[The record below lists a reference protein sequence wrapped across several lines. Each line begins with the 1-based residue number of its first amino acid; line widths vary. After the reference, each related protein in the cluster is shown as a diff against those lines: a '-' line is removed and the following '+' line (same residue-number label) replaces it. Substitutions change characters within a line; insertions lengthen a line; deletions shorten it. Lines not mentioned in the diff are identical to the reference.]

1 MRYKLELYTYIMY
14 NIKSTLMESLYGVQK
29 LIKKGEREMNEK
41 NEFKPYIPADRVMP
55 ELTVTSIVMG
65 MLLAVIFGAANA
77 YLGLRVGMTVSAS
90 IPAAVISMGVIRVI
104 MKRNSILESN
114 MVQTIG
120 SAGESLAAGAIFTM
134 PALFLWA
141 EEGLCDMPSLVE
153 ITLIALCGG
162 VLGVLFMVPL
172 RNALIVKEHETLLY
186 PEGTACADVLL
197 AGEEGGANASTVF
210 SGMGLAAAFKFVV
223 DGLKVLPSDVAF
235 AFKSF
240 KGEIGMEVYPALLG
254 VGYIVGPQIASY
266 MFVGSLIGW
275 MVIIPLICLFGPD
288 TWLYP
293 ADVGKTIADLYAAG
307 GAAKI
312 WSTYVKYIGAG
323 AIATGG
329 IISLIKSLP
338 LIVTTFR
345 DSIKSMKGGKNTNT
359 ARTAQDLPMQM
370 ILFGIVAMIL
380 IIWVVPAIPVTLLGA
395 AIIVVFGFFFATVS
409 SRMVG
414 LVGSSNNP
422 VSGMAIATL
431 LIATMSIKA
440 SGNTGIDGMTAAIA
454 IGSVICIVA
463 AIAGDTSQDLKTGY
477 LLGATPKKQ
486 QIGELL
492 GVVVSGLAI
501 GGVLYLLNAAWGYGG
516 AEVPAPQATLMKM
529 IVEGIMGGNLPWN
542 LVFIGVFLAIAL
554 EILRVPVMPFAIGLY
569 LPIYLN
575 ASIMIGGVVRMFMDR
590 RKNVDEETKTKQ
602 TTDGTLY
609 CAGMIAGEGLVG
621 ILLAIFAV
629 FGINVSIGESV
640 NFGNIGGVVL
650 MVIMI
655 LCLLKFS
662 LWKKSKEK

>member
-1 MRYKLELYTYIMY
+1 
-14 NIKSTLMESLYGVQK
+14 
-29 LIKKGEREMNEK
+29 MNK
-41 NEFKPYIPADRVMP
+41 NTEFKPYIPAEKITP
-55 ELTVTSIVMG
+55 ELTVTSVIMG
-65 MLLAVIFGAANA
+65 CILAVIFGAANA

-90 IPAAVISMGVIRVI
+90 IPAAVISMGVIRVLLR
-104 MKRNSILESN
+104 RNSILESN

-141 EEGLCDMPSLVE
+141 EEGLSDKPGIVE

-162 VLGVLFMVPL
+162 ILGVLFMVPL
-172 RNALIVKEHETLLY
+172 RNALIVKEHATLLY

-210 SGMGLAAAFKFVV
+210 SGMGLAAVFKFVV
-223 DGLKVLPSDVAF
+223 DGLKLLPADVSA

-254 VGYIVGPQIASY
+254 VGYIVGPKIASY
-266 MFVGSLIGW
+266 MFTGSLIGW

-288 TWLYP
+288 TWMYP
-293 ADVGKTIADLYAAG
+293 AAEGTTIAQLYANG
-307 GAAKI
+307 GASAI

-345 DSIKSMKGGKNTNT
+345 DSMKSMKGSKNTST
-359 ARTAQDLPMQM
+359 ERTAQDLPMQF
-370 ILFGIVAMIL
+370 ILLGVIAMVF
-380 IIWVVPAIPVTLLGA
+380 IIWIVPAIPVTLLGA
-395 AIIVVFGFFFATVS
+395 VIIVVFGFFFATVS

-431 LIATMSIKA
+431 LIATFAIKS
-440 SGNTGIDGMTAAIA
+440 SGKTGIDGMTAAIA
-454 IGSVICIVA
+454 VGSVICIIA

-486 QIGELL
+486 QMGEML

-501 GGVLYLLNAAWGYGG
+501 GGVLYLLDAAWGYGT
-516 AEVPAPQATLMKM
+516 AEIPAPQAQLMKM
-529 IVEGIMGGNLPWN
+529 IVEGIMGGNLPWG
-542 LVFIGVFLAIAL
+542 LVFVGVFLAICL
-554 EILRVPVMPFAIGLY
+554 EILRIPVMPFAIGLY

-575 ASIMIGGVVRMFMDR
+575 ATIMIGGIVRGLLDS
-590 RKNVDEETKTKQ
+590 RKGVDEKTKTAQ
-602 TTDGTLY
+602 STDGTLY

-629 FGINVSIGESV
+629 VGISLDMSGVV
-640 NFGNIGGVVL
+640 NLGNIGGVVL
-650 MVIMI
+650 MIIMI
-655 LCLLKFS
+655 LSLLKFS
-662 LWKKSKEK
+662 IWRKKKA

>member
-1 MRYKLELYTYIMY
+1 
-14 NIKSTLMESLYGVQK
+14 
-29 LIKKGEREMNEK
+29 MNEK

-266 MFVGSLIGW
+266 MFVGSIIGW

-293 ADVGKTIADLYAAG
+293 ADVGTTIADLYAAG

-338 LIVTTFR
+338 LIITTFR

-431 LIATMSIKA
+431 LIATFAIKS
-440 SGNTGIDGMTAAIA
+440 SGKTGIDGMTAAIA
-454 IGSVICIVA
+454 VGSVICIIA

-486 QIGELL
+486 QMGEML

-501 GGVLYLLNAAWGYGG
+501 GGVLYLLNAAWGYGT
-516 AEVPAPQATLMKM
+516 AEIPAPQAQLMKM
-529 IVEGIMGGNLPWN
+529 IVEGIMGGNLPWG
-542 LVFIGVFLAIAL
+542 LVFIGVFLAICL
-554 EILRVPVMPFAIGLY
+554 EILRIPVMPFAIGLY

-575 ASIMIGGVVRMFMDR
+575 ATIMIGGIVRGLLDR
-590 RKNVDEETKTKQ
+590 RKGVDEKTKTAQ
-602 TTDGTLY
+602 STDGTLY

-621 ILLAIFAV
+621 ILLAVFAV
-629 FGINVSIGESV
+629 FGISLDMSGVV
-640 NFGNIGGVVL
+640 NLGNIGGVVL
-650 MVIMI
+650 MIIMI
-655 LCLLKFS
+655 LSLLKFS
-662 LWKKSKEK
+662 IWRKKKA

>member
-1 MRYKLELYTYIMY
+1 
-14 NIKSTLMESLYGVQK
+14 
-29 LIKKGEREMNEK
+29 MNE
-41 NEFKPYIPADRVMP
+41 NREFKPYIPAEKVTP
-55 ELTVTSIVMG
+55 ELTVTSVIMG
-65 MLLAVIFGAANA
+65 CILAVIFGAANA

-104 MKRNSILESN
+104 LRRNSILESN

-141 EEGLCDMPSLVE
+141 EEGLSDKPGIVE

-162 VLGVLFMVPL
+162 ILGVLFMVPL
-172 RNALIVKEHETLLY
+172 RNALIVKEHATLLY

-210 SGMGLAAAFKFVV
+210 SGMGLAAIFKFVV
-223 DGLKVLPSDVAF
+223 DGLKLLPADVAA

-254 VGYIVGPQIASY
+254 VGYIVGPKIASY
-266 MFVGSLIGW
+266 MFVGSLMGW
-275 MVIIPLICLFGPD
+275 MVIIPMICLFGPD
-288 TWLYP
+288 TWMYP
-293 ADVGKTIADLYAAG
+293 AAEGTTIAQLYANG
-307 GAAKI
+307 GAAAI

-345 DSIKSMKGGKNTNT
+345 DSMKSMKGSKSTST
-359 ARTAQDLPMQM
+359 ARTAQDLPMQF
-370 ILFGIVAMIL
+370 ILLGVFAMVF
-380 IIWVVPAIPVTLLGA
+380 IIWIVPAIPVTLLGA
-395 AIIVVFGFFFATVS
+395 FIIVIFGFFFATVS

-431 LIATMSIKA
+431 LIATFAIKS
-440 SGNTGIDGMTAAIA
+440 SGKTGIDGMTAAIA
-454 IGSVICIVA
+454 VGSVICIIA

-486 QIGELL
+486 QMGEML

-501 GGVLYLLNAAWGYGG
+501 GGVLYLLDAAWGYGT
-516 AEVPAPQATLMKM
+516 AEIPAPQAQLMKM
-529 IVEGIMGGNLPWN
+529 IVEGIMGGNLPWG
-542 LVFIGVFLAIAL
+542 LVFIGVFLAICL
-554 EILRVPVMPFAIGLY
+554 EILRIPVMPFAIGLY

-575 ASIMIGGVVRMFMDR
+575 ATIMIGGVVRGLLDR
-590 RKNVDEETKTKQ
+590 RKGVDEKTKTAQ
-602 TTDGTLY
+602 STDGTLY

-621 ILLAIFAV
+621 ILLAVFAV
-629 FGINVSIGESV
+629 FGISLDMSGIV

-650 MVIMI
+650 MIIMI
-655 LCLLKFS
+655 LSLLKFS
-662 LWKKSKEK
+662 IWRKKKA

>member
-1 MRYKLELYTYIMY
+1 
-14 NIKSTLMESLYGVQK
+14 
-29 LIKKGEREMNEK
+29 MNE
-41 NEFKPYIPADRVMP
+41 NTEFKPYIPAEKVTP
-55 ELTVTSIVMG
+55 ELTVTSVIMG
-65 MLLAVIFGAANA
+65 CILAVIFGAANA

-90 IPAAVISMGVIRVI
+90 IPAAVISMGVIRVLLR
-104 MKRNSILESN
+104 RNSILESN

-141 EEGLCDMPSLVE
+141 EEGLSDKPGIVE

-162 VLGVLFMVPL
+162 ILGVLFMVPL
-172 RNALIVKEHETLLY
+172 RNALIVKEHATLLY

-210 SGMGLAAAFKFVV
+210 SGMGLAAIFKFVV
-223 DGLKVLPSDVAF
+223 DGLKLLPADVAA

-254 VGYIVGPQIASY
+254 VGYIVGPKIASY
-266 MFVGSLIGW
+266 MFVGSLMGW
-275 MVIIPLICLFGPD
+275 MVIIPMICLFGPD
-288 TWLYP
+288 TWMYP
-293 ADVGKTIADLYAAG
+293 AAEGTTIAQLYANG
-307 GAAKI
+307 GAAAI

-345 DSIKSMKGGKNTNT
+345 DSMKSMKGSKSTST
-359 ARTAQDLPMQM
+359 ARTAQDLPMQF
-370 ILFGIVAMIL
+370 ILLGVFAMVF
-380 IIWVVPAIPVTLLGA
+380 IIWIVPAIPVTLLGA
-395 AIIVVFGFFFATVS
+395 FIIVIFGFFFATVS

-431 LIATMSIKA
+431 LIATFAIKS
-440 SGNTGIDGMTAAIA
+440 SGKTGIDGMTAAIA
-454 IGSVICIVA
+454 VGSVICIIA

-486 QIGELL
+486 QMGEML
-492 GVVVSGLAI
+492 GVVVSDLAI
-501 GGVLYLLNAAWGYGG
+501 GGVLYLLNAAWGYGT
-516 AEVPAPQATLMKM
+516 AEIPAPQAQLMKM
-529 IVEGIMGGNLPWN
+529 IVEGIMGGNLPWG
-542 LVFIGVFLAIAL
+542 LVFIGVFLAICL
-554 EILRVPVMPFAIGLY
+554 EILRIPVMPFAIGLY

-575 ASIMIGGVVRMFMDR
+575 ATIMIGGVVRGLLDR
-590 RKNVDEETKTKQ
+590 RKGVDEKTKTAQ
-602 TTDGTLY
+602 STDGTLY

-621 ILLAIFAV
+621 ILLAVFAV
-629 FGINVSIGESV
+629 FGISLDMSGIV

-650 MVIMI
+650 MIIMI
-655 LCLLKFS
+655 LSLLKFS
-662 LWKKSKEK
+662 IWRKKKA

>member
-1 MRYKLELYTYIMY
+1 
-14 NIKSTLMESLYGVQK
+14 
-29 LIKKGEREMNEK
+29 MNE
-41 NEFKPYIPADRVMP
+41 NTEFKPYIPAEKVTP
-55 ELTVTSIVMG
+55 ELTVTSVIMG
-65 MLLAVIFGAANA
+65 CILAVIFGAANA

-90 IPAAVISMGVIRVI
+90 IPAAVISMGVIRVLLR
-104 MKRNSILESN
+104 RNSILESN

-141 EEGLCDMPSLVE
+141 EEGLSDKPGIVE

-162 VLGVLFMVPL
+162 ILGVLFMVPL
-172 RNALIVKEHETLLY
+172 RNALIVKEHATLLY

-210 SGMGLAAAFKFVV
+210 SGMGLAAIFKFVV
-223 DGLKVLPSDVAF
+223 DGLKLLPADVAA

-254 VGYIVGPQIASY
+254 VGYIVGPKIASY
-266 MFVGSLIGW
+266 MFVGSLMGW
-275 MVIIPLICLFGPD
+275 MVIIPMICLFGPD
-288 TWLYP
+288 TWMYP
-293 ADVGKTIADLYAAG
+293 AAEGTTIAQLYANG
-307 GAAKI
+307 GAAAI

-345 DSIKSMKGGKNTNT
+345 DSMKSMKGSKSTST
-359 ARTAQDLPMQM
+359 ARTAQDLPMQF
-370 ILFGIVAMIL
+370 ILLGVFAMVF
-380 IIWVVPAIPVTLLGA
+380 IIWIVPAIPVTLLGA
-395 AIIVVFGFFFATVS
+395 FIIVIFGFFFATVS

-422 VSGMAIATL
+422 VSGMGIATL
-431 LIATMSIKA
+431 LIATFAIKS
-440 SGNTGIDGMTAAIA
+440 SGKTGIDGMTAAIA
-454 IGSVICIVA
+454 VGSVICIIA

-486 QIGELL
+486 QMGEML

-501 GGVLYLLNAAWGYGG
+501 GGVLYLLNAAWGYGT
-516 AEVPAPQATLMKM
+516 AEIPAPQAQLMKM
-529 IVEGIMGGNLPWN
+529 IVEGIMGGNLPWG
-542 LVFIGVFLAIAL
+542 LVFIGVFLAICL
-554 EILRVPVMPFAIGLY
+554 EILRIPVMPFAIGLY

-575 ASIMIGGVVRMFMDR
+575 ATIMIGGVVRGLLDR
-590 RKNVDEETKTKQ
+590 RKGVDEKTKTAQ
-602 TTDGTLY
+602 STDGTLY

-621 ILLAIFAV
+621 ILLAVFAV
-629 FGINVSIGESV
+629 FGISLDMSGIV

-650 MVIMI
+650 MIIMI
-655 LCLLKFS
+655 LSLLKFS
-662 LWKKSKEK
+662 IWRKKKA

>member
-1 MRYKLELYTYIMY
+1 
-14 NIKSTLMESLYGVQK
+14 
-29 LIKKGEREMNEK
+29 MNEK

-240 KGEIGMEVYPALLG
+240 KGEVGMEVYPALLG

-266 MFVGSLIGW
+266 MFVGSVIGW

-293 ADVGKTIADLYAAG
+293 ADVGTTIADLYAAG

-338 LIVTTFR
+338 LIITTFR

-486 QIGELL
+486 QMGEIIG
-492 GVVVSGLAI
+492 VIVSGLAI

>member
-1 MRYKLELYTYIMY
+1 
-14 NIKSTLMESLYGVQK
+14 
-29 LIKKGEREMNEK
+29 MNEK
-41 NEFKPYIPADRVMP
+41 EFKPYVPASKVMP
-55 ELTVTSIVMG
+55 ELTVTSVLMG
-65 MLLAVIFGAANA
+65 IFLAVVFGAANA

-141 EEGLCDMPSLVE
+141 EEGLCDMPSLIE

-162 VLGVLFMVPL
+162 VLGILFMVPL
-172 RNALIVKEHETLLY
+172 RNALIVKEHATLLY

-210 SGMGLAAAFKFVV
+210 SGMGFAAFFKFLV
-223 DGLKVLPSDVAF
+223 DGIKVIPADVCA

-240 KGEIGMEVYPALLG
+240 KGEIGVEVYPALLS
-254 VGYIVGPQIASY
+254 VGYIVGPKISSY
-266 MFVGSLIGW
+266 MFVGSLVGW

-293 ADVGKTIADLYAAG
+293 AEAGVTISQLYAGG
-307 GAAKI
+307 GAAAI
-312 WSTYVKYIGAG
+312 WDNYVKYIGAG

-338 LIVTTFR
+338 LIITTFR
-345 DSIKSMKGGKNTNT
+345 DSMKALKNGKNTST
-359 ARTAQDLPMQM
+359 ERTAKDLPMSF
-370 ILFGIVAMIL
+370 ILAGVVAMVF
-380 IIWVVPAIPVTLLGA
+380 IIWLVPAIPVNLIGA
-395 AIIVVFGFFFATVS
+395 ALIVVFGFFFATVS
-409 SRMVG
+409 ARMVG

-431 LIATMSIKA
+431 LIATMTFKA
-440 SGNTGIDGMTAAIA
+440 SGQTGIAGMTAAIA
-454 IGSVICIVA
+454 VGSVICIVA

-477 LLGATPKKQ
+477 ILGSTPAKQ

-492 GVVVSGLAI
+492 GVIAAALAI

-516 AEVPAPQATLMKM
+516 AEVPAPQASLMKM

-542 LVFIGVFLAIAL
+542 LVFIGVFLALGL
-554 EILRVPVMPFAIGLY
+554 EILQVPVMPFAIGLY

-575 ASIMIGGVVRMFMDR
+575 ATIMIGGIVRGLMDL
-590 RKNVDEETKTKQ
+590 RKNVSDEVKEQQSTN
-602 TTDGTLY
+602 GTLFS
-609 CAGMIAGEGLVG
+609 AGMIAGEGLIG
-621 ILLAIFAV
+621 ILLAICAV
-629 FGINVSIGESV
+629 FGLNMDLSGSV
-640 NFGNIGGVVL
+640 NFGNIGGLVL
-650 MVIMI
+650 LAVMI
-655 LCLLKFS
+655 LCLVKFAIG
-662 LWKKSKEK
+662 KKNNEEK

>member
-1 MRYKLELYTYIMY
+1 
-14 NIKSTLMESLYGVQK
+14 
-29 LIKKGEREMNEK
+29 MNK
-41 NEFKPYIPADRVMP
+41 NTEFKPYIPAEKITP
-55 ELTVTSIVMG
+55 ELTVTSVIMG
-65 MLLAVIFGAANA
+65 CILAVIFGAANA

-104 MKRNSILESN
+104 LRRNSILESN

-141 EEGLCDMPSLVE
+141 EEGLTSKPGIVE

-162 VLGVLFMVPL
+162 ILGVLFMVPL
-172 RNALIVKEHETLLY
+172 RNALIVKEHATLLY

-210 SGMGLAAAFKFVV
+210 SGMGLAAIFKFVV
-223 DGLKVLPSDVAF
+223 DGLKLLPADVSA

-254 VGYIVGPQIASY
+254 VGYIVGPKIASY
-266 MFVGSLIGW
+266 MFTGSLIGW

-288 TWLYP
+288 TWMYP
-293 ADVGKTIADLYAAG
+293 AAEGTTIAQLYANG
-307 GAAKI
+307 GAAAI

-345 DSIKSMKGGKNTNT
+345 DSMKSMKGSKNTST
-359 ARTAQDLPMQM
+359 ERTAQDLPMQF
-370 ILFGIVAMIL
+370 IFLGVIAMVF

-395 AIIVVFGFFFATVS
+395 FIIVVFGFFFATVS

-414 LVGSSNNP
+414 MIGSSNNP

-431 LIATMSIKA
+431 LIATFAIKS
-440 SGNTGIDGMTAAIA
+440 SGKTGIDGMTAAIA
-454 IGSVICIVA
+454 VGSVICIIA

-486 QIGELL
+486 QMGEML

-501 GGVLYLLNAAWGYGG
+501 GGVLYLLDAAWGYGT
-516 AEVPAPQATLMKM
+516 AEIPAPQAQLMKM
-529 IVEGIMGGNLPWN
+529 IVEGIMGGNLPWG
-542 LVFIGVFLAIAL
+542 LVFVGVFLAICL
-554 EILRVPVMPFAIGLY
+554 EILRIPVMPFAIGLY

-575 ASIMIGGVVRMFMDR
+575 ATIMIGGIVRGLLDR
-590 RKNVDEETKTKQ
+590 RKGVDEKTKTAQ
-602 TTDGTLY
+602 ATDGTLY

-629 FGINVSIGESV
+629 VGISLDMSGVV
-640 NFGNIGGVVL
+640 NLGNIGGVVL
-650 MVIMI
+650 MIIMI
-655 LCLLKFS
+655 LSLLKFS
-662 LWKKSKEK
+662 IWRKKKA

>member
-1 MRYKLELYTYIMY
+1 
-14 NIKSTLMESLYGVQK
+14 
-29 LIKKGEREMNEK
+29 MNK
-41 NEFKPYIPADRVMP
+41 NTEFKPYIPAEKITP
-55 ELTVTSIVMG
+55 ELTVTSVIMG
-65 MLLAVIFGAANA
+65 CILAVIFGAANA

-104 MKRNSILESN
+104 LRRNSILESN

-141 EEGLCDMPSLVE
+141 EEGLTSKPGIVE

-162 VLGVLFMVPL
+162 ILGVLFMVPL
-172 RNALIVKEHETLLY
+172 RNALIVKEHATLLY

-210 SGMGLAAAFKFVV
+210 SGMGLAAVFKFVV
-223 DGLKVLPSDVAF
+223 DGLKLLPADVSA

-254 VGYIVGPQIASY
+254 VGYIVGPKIASY
-266 MFVGSLIGW
+266 MFTGSLIGW

-288 TWLYP
+288 TWMYP
-293 ADVGKTIADLYAAG
+293 AAEGTTIAQLYANG
-307 GAAKI
+307 GASAI

-345 DSIKSMKGGKNTNT
+345 DSMKSMKGSKNTST
-359 ARTAQDLPMQM
+359 ERTAQDLPMQF
-370 ILFGIVAMIL
+370 ILLGVIAMVF
-380 IIWVVPAIPVTLLGA
+380 IIWIVPAIPVTLLGA
-395 AIIVVFGFFFATVS
+395 CIIVVFGFFFATVS

-431 LIATMSIKA
+431 LIATFAIKS
-440 SGNTGIDGMTAAIA
+440 SGKTGIDGMTAAIA
-454 IGSVICIVA
+454 VGSVICIIA
-463 AIAGDTSQDLKTGY
+463 AIAGDTSQDLTTGY
-477 LLGATPKKQ
+477 LLGASPKKQ
-486 QIGELL
+486 QMGEML

-501 GGVLYLLNAAWGYGG
+501 GGVLYLLDAAWGYGT
-516 AEVPAPQATLMKM
+516 AEIPAPQAQLMKM
-529 IVEGIMGGNLPWN
+529 IVEGIMGGNLPWG
-542 LVFIGVFLAIAL
+542 LVFVGVFLAICL
-554 EILRVPVMPFAIGLY
+554 EILRIPVMPFAIGLY

-575 ASIMIGGVVRMFMDR
+575 ATIMIGGIVRGLLDS
-590 RKNVDEETKTKQ
+590 RKGVDEKTKTAQ
-602 TTDGTLY
+602 ATDGTLY

-629 FGINVSIGESV
+629 VGISLDMSGVV
-640 NFGNIGGVVL
+640 NLGNIGGVVL
-650 MVIMI
+650 MIIMI
-655 LCLLKFS
+655 LSLLKFS
-662 LWKKSKEK
+662 IWRKKKA

>member
-1 MRYKLELYTYIMY
+1 M
-14 NIKSTLMESLYGVQK
+14 N
-29 LIKKGEREMNEK
+29 KKD
-41 NEFKPYIPADRVMP
+41 EFKPYIPADKIMP
-55 ELTVTSIVMG
+55 ELTVTSVIMG
-65 MLLAVIFGAANA
+65 VLLAVIFGAANA

-90 IPAAVISMGVIRVI
+90 IPAAVISMGVIRII
-104 MKRNSILESN
+104 MRKNSILESN

-141 EEGLCDMPSLVE
+141 EEGLCSMPSLVE

-172 RNALIVKEHETLLY
+172 RNALIVKEHQTLLY

-210 SGMGLAAAFKFVV
+210 SGMGLAAVFKFIV
-223 DGLKVLPSDVAF
+223 DGLKVIPADVSA

-254 VGYIVGPQIASY
+254 VGYIVGPKIASY
-266 MFVGSLIGW
+266 MFVGSVFGW
-275 MVIIPLICLFGPD
+275 LVIIPLICLFGPD

-293 ADVGKTIADLYAAG
+293 AEAGTTIAQLYAGG
-307 GAAKI
+307 GAAAI

-338 LIVTTFR
+338 LIVRTFS
-345 DSIKSMKGGKNTNT
+345 DSMKSVKGGKNTST
-359 ARTAQDLPMQM
+359 ARTAQDLPMQF
-370 ILFGIVAMIL
+370 ILVGIVAMVV
-380 IIWVVPAIPVTLLGA
+380 IIWAVPAIPVTLLGA
-395 AIIVVFGFFFATVS
+395 ALIVIFGFFFATVS

-431 LIATMSIKA
+431 LIATMAIKG
-440 SGNTGIDGMTAAIA
+440 SGKTGIDGMTAAIA
-454 IGSVICIVA
+454 IGSVICIIA

-486 QIGELL
+486 QIGELI
-492 GVVVSGLAI
+492 GVLASGLAI

-542 LVFIGVFLAIAL
+542 LVFVGVFLALGL
-554 EILRVPVMPFAIGLY
+554 EILRIPVMPFAIGLY

-575 ASIMIGGVVRMFMDR
+575 ATIMIGGVVRMLMDG
-590 RKNVDEETKTKQ
+590 RKNVDEKTKEQ
-602 TTDGTLY
+602 QSTDGTLY

-629 FGINVSIGESV
+629 FGINTSIGESV
-640 NFGNIGGVVL
+640 NFGNIGGVILMVL
-650 MVIMI
+650 MIAS
-655 LCLLKFS
+655 LLYFS
-662 LWKKSKEK
+662 LKKKKKA

>member
-1 MRYKLELYTYIMY
+1 
-14 NIKSTLMESLYGVQK
+14 
-29 LIKKGEREMNEK
+29 MNEK

-266 MFVGSLIGW
+266 MFVGSVIGW

-293 ADVGKTIADLYAAG
+293 ADVGTTIADLYAAG

-338 LIVTTFR
+338 LIITTFR

-440 SGNTGIDGMTAAIA
+440 SGKTGIDGMTAAIA

-486 QIGELL
+486 QMGEII
-492 GVVVSGLAI
+492 GVVVSGLAL

>member
-1 MRYKLELYTYIMY
+1 
-14 NIKSTLMESLYGVQK
+14 
-29 LIKKGEREMNEK
+29 MNE
-41 NEFKPYIPADRVMP
+41 NTEFKPYIPAEKVTP
-55 ELTVTSIVMG
+55 ELTVTSVIMG
-65 MLLAVIFGAANA
+65 CILAVIFGAANA

-104 MKRNSILESN
+104 LRRNSILESN

-141 EEGLCDMPSLVE
+141 EEGLSDKPGIVE

-162 VLGVLFMVPL
+162 ILGVLFMVPL
-172 RNALIVKEHETLLY
+172 RNALIVKEHATLLY

-210 SGMGLAAAFKFVV
+210 SGMGLAAIFKFVV
-223 DGLKVLPSDVAF
+223 DGLKLLPADVAA

-254 VGYIVGPQIASY
+254 VGYIVGPKIASY
-266 MFVGSLIGW
+266 MFVGSLMGW
-275 MVIIPLICLFGPD
+275 MVIIPMICLFGPD
-288 TWLYP
+288 TWMYP
-293 ADVGKTIADLYAAG
+293 AAEGTTIAQLYANG
-307 GAAKI
+307 GAAAI

-345 DSIKSMKGGKNTNT
+345 DSMKSMKGSKSTST
-359 ARTAQDLPMQM
+359 ARTAQDLPMQF
-370 ILFGIVAMIL
+370 ILLGILAMVF
-380 IIWVVPAIPVTLLGA
+380 IIWIVPAIPVTLLGA
-395 AIIVVFGFFFATVS
+395 FIIVIFGFFFATVS

-431 LIATMSIKA
+431 LIATFAIKS
-440 SGNTGIDGMTAAIA
+440 SGKTGIDGMTAAIA
-454 IGSVICIVA
+454 VGSVICIIA

-486 QIGELL
+486 QMGEML

-501 GGVLYLLNAAWGYGG
+501 GGVLYLLDAAWGYGT
-516 AEVPAPQATLMKM
+516 AEIPAPQAQLMKM
-529 IVEGIMGGNLPWN
+529 IVEGIMGGNLPWG
-542 LVFIGVFLAIAL
+542 LVFVGVFLAICL
-554 EILRVPVMPFAIGLY
+554 EILRIPVMPFAIGLY

-575 ASIMIGGVVRMFMDR
+575 ATIMIGGVVRGLLDR
-590 RKNVDEETKTKQ
+590 RKGVDEKTKTAQ
-602 TTDGTLY
+602 STDGTLY

-629 FGINVSIGESV
+629 AGISLDMSGVV

-650 MVIMI
+650 MIIMI
-655 LCLLKFS
+655 LSLLKFS
-662 LWKKSKEK
+662 IWRKKKA

>member
-1 MRYKLELYTYIMY
+1 
-14 NIKSTLMESLYGVQK
+14 
-29 LIKKGEREMNEK
+29 MNK
-41 NEFKPYIPADRVMP
+41 NTEFKPYIPAEKVTP
-55 ELTVTSIVMG
+55 ELTVTSVIMG
-65 MLLAVIFGAANA
+65 CILAVIFGAANA

-104 MKRNSILESN
+104 LRRNSILESN

-141 EEGLCDMPSLVE
+141 EEGLSDKPGIVE

-162 VLGVLFMVPL
+162 ILGVLFMVPL
-172 RNALIVKEHETLLY
+172 RNALIVKEHATLLY

-210 SGMGLAAAFKFVV
+210 SGMGLAAIFKFIV
-223 DGLKVLPSDVAF
+223 DGLKLLPADVSA

-254 VGYIVGPQIASY
+254 VGYIVGPKIASY
-266 MFVGSLIGW
+266 MFTGSLIGW

-288 TWLYP
+288 TWMYP
-293 ADVGKTIADLYAAG
+293 AAEGTTIAQLYANG
-307 GAAKI
+307 GAAAI

-345 DSIKSMKGGKNTNT
+345 DSMKSMKGSKNTST
-359 ARTAQDLPMQM
+359 ERTAQDLPMQF
-370 ILFGIVAMIL
+370 ILLGIVAMVF
-380 IIWVVPAIPVTLLGA
+380 IIWIVPAIPVTLLGA
-395 AIIVVFGFFFATVS
+395 FIIVVFGFFFATVS

-431 LIATMSIKA
+431 LIATFAIKS
-440 SGNTGIDGMTAAIA
+440 SGKTGIDGMTAAIA
-454 IGSVICIVA
+454 VGSVICIIA

-486 QIGELL
+486 QMGEML

-501 GGVLYLLNAAWGYGG
+501 GGVLYLLNAAWGYGT
-516 AEVPAPQATLMKM
+516 AEIPAPQAQLMKM
-529 IVEGIMGGNLPWN
+529 IVEGIMGGNLPWG
-542 LVFIGVFLAIAL
+542 LVFVGVFLAICL
-554 EILRVPVMPFAIGLY
+554 EILRIPVMPFAIGLY

-575 ASIMIGGVVRMFMDR
+575 ATIMIGGIVRGLLDR
-590 RKNVDEETKTKQ
+590 RKGVDEKTKTAQ
-602 TTDGTLY
+602 ATDGTLY

-629 FGINVSIGESV
+629 VGISLDMSGVVSL
-640 NFGNIGGVVL
+640 GNIGGVVL
-650 MVIMI
+650 MIIMI
-655 LCLLKFS
+655 LSLLKFS
-662 LWKKSKEK
+662 IWRKKKA

>member
-1 MRYKLELYTYIMY
+1 
-14 NIKSTLMESLYGVQK
+14 
-29 LIKKGEREMNEK
+29 MNK
-41 NEFKPYIPADRVMP
+41 NTEFKPYIPAEKITP
-55 ELTVTSIVMG
+55 ELTVTSVIMG
-65 MLLAVIFGAANA
+65 CILAVIFGAANA

-104 MKRNSILESN
+104 LRRNSILESN

-141 EEGLCDMPSLVE
+141 EEGLTSKPGIVE

-162 VLGVLFMVPL
+162 ILGVLFMVPL
-172 RNALIVKEHETLLY
+172 RNALIVKEHATLLY

-210 SGMGLAAAFKFVV
+210 SGMGLAAVFKFVV
-223 DGLKVLPSDVAF
+223 DGLKLLPADVSA

-254 VGYIVGPQIASY
+254 VGYIVGPKIASY
-266 MFVGSLIGW
+266 MFTGSLIGW

-288 TWLYP
+288 TWMYP
-293 ADVGKTIADLYAAG
+293 AAEGTTIAQLYANG
-307 GAAKI
+307 GASAI

-345 DSIKSMKGGKNTNT
+345 DSMKSMKGSKNTST
-359 ARTAQDLPMQM
+359 ERTAQDLPMQF
-370 ILFGIVAMIL
+370 ILLGVIAMVF
-380 IIWVVPAIPVTLLGA
+380 IIWIVPAIPVTLLGA
-395 AIIVVFGFFFATVS
+395 CIIVVFGFFFATVS

-431 LIATMSIKA
+431 LIATFAIKS
-440 SGNTGIDGMTAAIA
+440 SGKTGIDGMTAAIA
-454 IGSVICIVA
+454 VGSVICIIA

-486 QIGELL
+486 QMGEML

-501 GGVLYLLNAAWGYGG
+501 GGVLYLLDAAWGYGG
-516 AEVPAPQATLMKM
+516 AEVPAPQAGLMKM
-529 IVEGIMGGNLPWN
+529 IVEGIMGGNLPWA
-542 LVFIGVFLAIAL
+542 LVFIGVFLAIGM
-554 EILRVPVMPFAIGLY
+554 EILRIPVMPFAIGLY

-575 ASIMIGGVVRMFMDR
+575 ATIMIGGVVRMFMDG
-590 RKNVDEETKTKQ
+590 RKNVDEKTKNDQ
-602 TTDGTLY
+602 VTDGTLY

-621 ILLAIFAV
+621 IALAILAV
-629 FGINVSIGESV
+629 AGISLDVSGVV

-650 MVIMI
+650 MIIMI
-655 LCLLKFS
+655 LTLLKFS
-662 LWKKSKEK
+662 LWKKKKA

>member
-1 MRYKLELYTYIMY
+1 
-14 NIKSTLMESLYGVQK
+14 
-29 LIKKGEREMNEK
+29 MNE
-41 NEFKPYIPADRVMP
+41 NTEFKPYIPAEKVTP
-55 ELTVTSIVMG
+55 ELTVTSVIMG
-65 MLLAVIFGAANA
+65 CILAVIFGAANA

-90 IPAAVISMGVIRVI
+90 IPAAVISMGVIRVLLR
-104 MKRNSILESN
+104 RNSILESN

-141 EEGLCDMPSLVE
+141 EEGLSDKPGIVE

-162 VLGVLFMVPL
+162 ILGVLFMVPL
-172 RNALIVKEHETLLY
+172 RNALIVKEHATLLY

-210 SGMGLAAAFKFVV
+210 SGMGLAAIFKFVV
-223 DGLKVLPSDVAF
+223 DGLKLLPADVAA

-254 VGYIVGPQIASY
+254 VGYSVGPKIASY
-266 MFVGSLIGW
+266 MFVGSLMGW
-275 MVIIPLICLFGPD
+275 MVIIPMICLFGPD
-288 TWLYP
+288 TWMYP
-293 ADVGKTIADLYAAG
+293 AAEGTTIAQLYANG
-307 GAAKI
+307 GAAAI

-345 DSIKSMKGGKNTNT
+345 DSMKSMKGSKSTST
-359 ARTAQDLPMQM
+359 ARTAQDLPMQF
-370 ILFGIVAMIL
+370 ILLGVFAMVF
-380 IIWVVPAIPVTLLGA
+380 IIWIVPAIPVTLLGA
-395 AIIVVFGFFFATVS
+395 FIIVIFGFFFATVS

-431 LIATMSIKA
+431 LIATFAIKS
-440 SGNTGIDGMTAAIA
+440 SGKTGIDGMTAAIA
-454 IGSVICIVA
+454 VGSVICIIA

-486 QIGELL
+486 QMGEML

-501 GGVLYLLNAAWGYGG
+501 GGVLYLLNAAWGYGT
-516 AEVPAPQATLMKM
+516 AEIPAPQAQLMKM
-529 IVEGIMGGNLPWN
+529 IVEGIMGGNLPWG
-542 LVFIGVFLAIAL
+542 LVFIGVFLAICL
-554 EILRVPVMPFAIGLY
+554 EILRIPVMPFAIGLY

-575 ASIMIGGVVRMFMDR
+575 ATIMIGGVVRGLLDR
-590 RKNVDEETKTKQ
+590 RKGVDEKTKTAQ
-602 TTDGTLY
+602 STDGTLY

-621 ILLAIFAV
+621 ILLAVFAV
-629 FGINVSIGESV
+629 FGISLDMSGIV

-650 MVIMI
+650 MIIMI
-655 LCLLKFS
+655 LSLLKFS
-662 LWKKSKEK
+662 IWRKKKA

>member
-1 MRYKLELYTYIMY
+1 
-14 NIKSTLMESLYGVQK
+14 
-29 LIKKGEREMNEK
+29 MNK
-41 NEFKPYIPADRVMP
+41 NTEFKPYIPAEKVTP
-55 ELTVTSIVMG
+55 ELTVTSVIMG
-65 MLLAVIFGAANA
+65 CILAVIFGAANA

-104 MKRNSILESN
+104 LRRNSILESN

-141 EEGLCDMPSLVE
+141 EEGLSDKPGIVE

-162 VLGVLFMVPL
+162 ILGVLFMVPL
-172 RNALIVKEHETLLY
+172 RNALIVKEHATLLY

-210 SGMGLAAAFKFVV
+210 SGMGLAAIFKFVV
-223 DGLKVLPSDVAF
+223 DGLKLLPADVAA

-254 VGYIVGPQIASY
+254 VGYIVGPKIASY
-266 MFVGSLIGW
+266 MFTGSLIGW

-288 TWLYP
+288 TWMYP
-293 ADVGKTIADLYAAG
+293 AAEGTTIAQLYANG
-307 GAAKI
+307 GAAAI

-345 DSIKSMKGGKNTNT
+345 DSMKSMKGSKSTST
-359 ARTAQDLPMQM
+359 ARTAQDLPMQF
-370 ILFGIVAMIL
+370 ILLGVIAMVF
-380 IIWVVPAIPVTLLGA
+380 IIWIVPAIPVTLLGA
-395 AIIVVFGFFFATVS
+395 FIIVIFGFFFATVS

-431 LIATMSIKA
+431 LIATFAIKS
-440 SGNTGIDGMTAAIA
+440 SGKTGIDGMTAAIA
-454 IGSVICIVA
+454 VGSVICIIA

-486 QIGELL
+486 QMGEML

-501 GGVLYLLNAAWGYGG
+501 GGVLYLLNAAWGYGT
-516 AEVPAPQATLMKM
+516 AEIPAPQAQLMKM
-529 IVEGIMGGNLPWN
+529 IVEGIMGGNLPWG
-542 LVFIGVFLAIAL
+542 LVFIGVFLAICL
-554 EILRVPVMPFAIGLY
+554 EILRIPVMPFAIGLY

-575 ASIMIGGVVRMFMDR
+575 ATIMIGGVVRGLLDR
-590 RKNVDEETKTKQ
+590 RKGVDEKTKTAQ
-602 TTDGTLY
+602 STDGTLY

-621 ILLAIFAV
+621 ILLAVFAV
-629 FGINVSIGESV
+629 FGISLDMSGIV

-650 MVIMI
+650 MIIMI
-655 LCLLKFS
+655 LSLLKFS
-662 LWKKSKEK
+662 IWRKKKA

>member
-1 MRYKLELYTYIMY
+1 
-14 NIKSTLMESLYGVQK
+14 
-29 LIKKGEREMNEK
+29 MNK
-41 NEFKPYIPADRVMP
+41 NTEFKPYIPAEKITP
-55 ELTVTSIVMG
+55 ELTVTSVIMG
-65 MLLAVIFGAANA
+65 CILAVIFGAANA

-104 MKRNSILESN
+104 LRRNSILESN

-141 EEGLCDMPSLVE
+141 EEGLTSKPGIVE

-162 VLGVLFMVPL
+162 ILGVLFMVPL
-172 RNALIVKEHETLLY
+172 RNALIVKEHATLLY

-210 SGMGLAAAFKFVV
+210 SGMGLAAVFKFVV
-223 DGLKVLPSDVAF
+223 DGLKLLPADVSA

-254 VGYIVGPQIASY
+254 VGYIVGPKIASY
-266 MFVGSLIGW
+266 MFTGSLIGW

-288 TWLYP
+288 TWMYP
-293 ADVGKTIADLYAAG
+293 AAEGTTIAQLYANG
-307 GAAKI
+307 GASAI

-345 DSIKSMKGGKNTNT
+345 DSMKSMKGSKSTST
-359 ARTAQDLPMQM
+359 ARTAQDLPMQF
-370 ILFGIVAMIL
+370 ILLGVFAMVF
-380 IIWVVPAIPVTLLGA
+380 IIWIVPAIPVTLLGA
-395 AIIVVFGFFFATVS
+395 FIIVIFGFFFATVS

-431 LIATMSIKA
+431 LIATFAIKS
-440 SGNTGIDGMTAAIA
+440 SGKTGIDGMTAAIA
-454 IGSVICIVA
+454 VGSVICIIA

-486 QIGELL
+486 QMGEML

-501 GGVLYLLNAAWGYGG
+501 GGVLYLLDAAWGYGT
-516 AEVPAPQATLMKM
+516 AEIPAPQAQLMKM
-529 IVEGIMGGNLPWN
+529 IVEGIMGGNLPWG
-542 LVFIGVFLAIAL
+542 LVFVGVFLAICL
-554 EILRVPVMPFAIGLY
+554 EILRIPVMPFAIGLY

-575 ASIMIGGVVRMFMDR
+575 ATIMIGGIVRGLLDS
-590 RKNVDEETKTKQ
+590 RKGVDEKTKTAQ
-602 TTDGTLY
+602 STDGTLY

-629 FGINVSIGESV
+629 VGISLDMSGVV
-640 NFGNIGGVVL
+640 NLGNIGGVVL
-650 MVIMI
+650 MIIMI
-655 LCLLKFS
+655 LSLLKFS
-662 LWKKSKEK
+662 IWRKKKA

>member
-1 MRYKLELYTYIMY
+1 
-14 NIKSTLMESLYGVQK
+14 
-29 LIKKGEREMNEK
+29 MNE
-41 NEFKPYIPADRVMP
+41 NTEFKPYIPAEKVTP
-55 ELTVTSIVMG
+55 ELTVTSVIMG
-65 MLLAVIFGAANA
+65 CILAVIFGAANA

-104 MKRNSILESN
+104 LRRNSILESN

-141 EEGLCDMPSLVE
+141 EEGLTSKPGIVE

-162 VLGVLFMVPL
+162 ILGVLFMVPL
-172 RNALIVKEHETLLY
+172 RNALIVKEHATLLY

-210 SGMGLAAAFKFVV
+210 SGMGLAAIFKFVV
-223 DGLKVLPSDVAF
+223 DGLKLLPADVAA

-254 VGYIVGPQIASY
+254 VGYIVGPKIASY
-266 MFVGSLIGW
+266 MFVGSLMGW
-275 MVIIPLICLFGPD
+275 MVIIPMICLFGPD
-288 TWLYP
+288 TWMYP
-293 ADVGKTIADLYAAG
+293 AAEGTTIAQLYANG
-307 GAAKI
+307 GAAAI

-345 DSIKSMKGGKNTNT
+345 DSMKSMKGSKNTST
-359 ARTAQDLPMQM
+359 ERTAQDLPMQF
-370 ILFGIVAMIL
+370 ILLGVIAMVF
-380 IIWVVPAIPVTLLGA
+380 IIWIVPAIPVTLLGA
-395 AIIVVFGFFFATVS
+395 CIIVVFGFFFATVS

-431 LIATMSIKA
+431 LIATFAIKS
-440 SGNTGIDGMTAAIA
+440 SGKTGIDGMTAAIA
-454 IGSVICIVA
+454 VGSVICIIA

-486 QIGELL
+486 QMGEML

-501 GGVLYLLNAAWGYGG
+501 GGVLYLLDAAWGYGT
-516 AEVPAPQATLMKM
+516 AEIPAPQAQLMKM
-529 IVEGIMGGNLPWN
+529 IVEGIMGGNLPWG
-542 LVFIGVFLAIAL
+542 LVFVGVFLAICL
-554 EILRVPVMPFAIGLY
+554 EILRIPVMPFAIGLY

-575 ASIMIGGVVRMFMDR
+575 ATIMIGGIVRGLLDS
-590 RKNVDEETKTKQ
+590 RKGVDEKTKTAQ
-602 TTDGTLY
+602 STDGTLY

-629 FGINVSIGESV
+629 VGISLDMSGVV
-640 NFGNIGGVVL
+640 NLGNIGGVVL
-650 MVIMI
+650 MIIMI
-655 LCLLKFS
+655 LSLLKFS
-662 LWKKSKEK
+662 IWRKKKA

>member
-1 MRYKLELYTYIMY
+1 
-14 NIKSTLMESLYGVQK
+14 
-29 LIKKGEREMNEK
+29 MNK
-41 NEFKPYIPADRVMP
+41 NTEFKPYIPAEKITP
-55 ELTVTSIVMG
+55 ELTVTSVIMG
-65 MLLAVIFGAANA
+65 CILAVIFGAANA

-104 MKRNSILESN
+104 LRRNSILESN

-141 EEGLCDMPSLVE
+141 EEGLTSKPGIVE

-162 VLGVLFMVPL
+162 ILGVLFMVPL
-172 RNALIVKEHETLLY
+172 RNALIVKEHATLLY

-210 SGMGLAAAFKFVV
+210 SGMGLAAIFKFVV
-223 DGLKVLPSDVAF
+223 DGLKLLPADVSA

-254 VGYIVGPQIASY
+254 VGYIVGPKIASY
-266 MFVGSLIGW
+266 MFTGSLIGW

-288 TWLYP
+288 TWMYP
-293 ADVGKTIADLYAAG
+293 AAEGTTIAQLYANG
-307 GAAKI
+307 GASAI

-345 DSIKSMKGGKNTNT
+345 DSMKSMKGSKNTST
-359 ARTAQDLPMQM
+359 ERTAQDLPMQF
-370 ILFGIVAMIL
+370 ILLGVIAMVF
-380 IIWVVPAIPVTLLGA
+380 IIWIVPAIPVTLLGA
-395 AIIVVFGFFFATVS
+395 VIIVVFGFFFATVS

-431 LIATMSIKA
+431 LIATFAIKS
-440 SGNTGIDGMTAAIA
+440 SGKTGIDGMTAAIA
-454 IGSVICIVA
+454 VGSVICIIA

-486 QIGELL
+486 QMGEML

-501 GGVLYLLNAAWGYGG
+501 GGVLYLLNAAWGYGT
-516 AEVPAPQATLMKM
+516 AEIPAPQAQLMKM
-529 IVEGIMGGNLPWN
+529 IVEGIMGGNLPWG
-542 LVFIGVFLAIAL
+542 LVFVGVFLAICL
-554 EILRVPVMPFAIGLY
+554 EILRIPVMPFAIGLY

-575 ASIMIGGVVRMFMDR
+575 ATIMIGGIVRGLLDS
-590 RKNVDEETKTKQ
+590 RKGVDEKTKTAQ
-602 TTDGTLY
+602 STDGTLY

-629 FGINVSIGESV
+629 VGISLDMSGVV
-640 NFGNIGGVVL
+640 NLGNIGGVVL
-650 MVIMI
+650 MIIMI
-655 LCLLKFS
+655 LSLLKFS
-662 LWKKSKEK
+662 IWRKKKA

>member
-1 MRYKLELYTYIMY
+1 
-14 NIKSTLMESLYGVQK
+14 
-29 LIKKGEREMNEK
+29 MNEK

-240 KGEIGMEVYPALLG
+240 KGEVGMEVYPALLG

-266 MFVGSLIGW
+266 MFVGSVIGW

-338 LIVTTFR
+338 LIITTFR

-440 SGNTGIDGMTAAIA
+440 SGKTGIDGMTAAIA

-486 QIGELL
+486 QMGEII
-492 GVVVSGLAI
+492 GVVISGLAI

-542 LVFIGVFLAIAL
+542 LVFVGVFLAIAL
-554 EILRVPVMPFAIGLY
+554 EILRIPVMPFAIGLY